1 LTSTLLKQPFAFEV
15 YCPISCKKIK
25 IGVASDK
32 NNIEAMEFNTTSNR
46 WISANVSGDI
56 KYLVNGNNPTKKDK
70 KKAAG

>member
-1 LTSTLLKQPFAFEV
+1 LTSTPLKQPFAYEV

-32 NNIEAMEFNTTSNR
+32 NSIEAMEFNTTSSR
-46 WISANVSGDI
+46 WISANVNGDI

-70 KKAAG
+70 KKTTG

>member
-1 LTSTLLKQPFAFEV
+1 MTSTPLKQPFEYEV

-25 IGVASDK
+25 IGIATDK
-32 NNIEAMEFNTTSNR
+32 NHLEAMEFNTTSSR
-46 WISANVSGDI
+46 WISAEVSGDI